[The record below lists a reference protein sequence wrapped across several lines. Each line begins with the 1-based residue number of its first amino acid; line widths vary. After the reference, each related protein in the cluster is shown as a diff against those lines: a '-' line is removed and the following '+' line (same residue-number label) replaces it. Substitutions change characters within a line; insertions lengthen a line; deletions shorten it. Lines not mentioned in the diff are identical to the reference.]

1 MQEGSRCK
9 MTQSGG
15 GKIITAFF
23 YICKEK
29 WSGSLATES
38 IESGLESGDN
48 QKKTEQQAEEDPAES
63 VQDDASSAL
72 GFELYFHNDTLT
84 AANKSQ
90 NISKTSNSDKS
101 LLIASTERKNI
112 K

>member
-1 MQEGSRCK
+1 

-15 GKIITAFF
+15 GKIIANFF

-38 IESGLESGDN
+38 IESGLESGDT
-48 QKKTEQQAEEDPAES
+48 QEKTEQQAEEDPAES
-63 VQDDASSAL
+63 VEDDASSAF
-72 GFELYFHNDTLT
+72 GFELHFHNDTLT

-90 NISKTSNSDKS
+90 NISTTPNSDKS
-101 LLIASTERKNI
+101 LLRASTERK
-112 K
+112 KHQMKK

>member
-1 MQEGSRCK
+1 

-38 IESGLESGDN
+38 IESGLESGDT
-48 QKKTEQQAEEDPAES
+48 QKKTEKQAEEDPAES
-63 VQDDASSAL
+63 V
-72 GFELYFHNDTLT
+72 
-84 AANKSQ
+84 
-90 NISKTSNSDKS
+90 
-101 LLIASTERKNI
+101 
-112 K
+112 